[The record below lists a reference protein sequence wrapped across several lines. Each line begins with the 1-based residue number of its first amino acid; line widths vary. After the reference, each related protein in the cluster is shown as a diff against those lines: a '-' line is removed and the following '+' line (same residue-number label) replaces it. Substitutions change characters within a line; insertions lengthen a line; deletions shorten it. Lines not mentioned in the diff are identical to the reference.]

1 MQPAHETGT
10 QISTG
15 PSAPAAA
22 LEARTNTLFGKLV
35 FLIPLGIIGN
45 LIFSFAVTDRA
56 MVRSVVH
63 VAPGYFVLA
72 ALLSLVPWFTGSLR
86 LFIWSGF
93 LGGKIR
99 YWDMFRIAI
108 SAELGAAVSPPL
120 IAGSAV
126 KISMLMRRGFTG
138 GAALS
143 LSVLES
149 LEDSIFF
156 IIMVPIALT
165 LSSSWGLPAVQDGMK
180 GLGNPSLWV
189 LLAGIAAVLCIVTA
203 LVRRRSERWIRKA
216 PVLRTLAG
224 TIRSSYGNFIT
235 TFHIIVL
242 RGKSIFALTM
252 ALTSFQWLCRYSVIS
267 LLLAG
272 MGIPARPLLFMA
284 LQVIV
289 FALIT
294 FIPTPGGA
302 GGAEAVF
309 SLLYRAFLPAGAI
322 GVVTAAWRFLMFYFL
337 VLVAA
342 VLFLLFRRGPQ
353 ETPGAMEETV
363 AAPEQNG
370 AHRVMD
376 R

>member
-1 MQPAHETGT
+1 MQPAHETAALKG
-10 QISTG
+10 STG
-15 PSAPAAA
+15 SSAPAAA
-22 LEARTNTLFGKLV
+22 LLARTNTLFGRLL
-35 FLIPLGIIGN
+35 FLIPLGIICN
-45 LIFSFAVTDRA
+45 IIFSFVVTDRA

-72 ALLSLVPWFTGSLR
+72 AVLSLVPWFTGSLR
-86 LFIWSGF
+86 LFMWGRF
-93 LGGKIR
+93 LGGKIC
-99 YWDMFRIAI
+99 YWDVFRIVI
-108 SAELGAAVSPPL
+108 NAELGAAVSPPL

-138 GAALS
+138 GTALS

-165 LSSSWGLPAVQDGMK
+165 LSSSWRLPIVKDGME
-180 GLGNPSLWV
+180 GLGHPSLWV
-189 LLAGIAAVLCIVTA
+189 LLASIAAVLCIVTA
-203 LVRRRSERWIRKA
+203 LVRRRSGWIQKV
-216 PVLRTLAG
+216 PVLRTLVES
-224 TIRSSYGNFIT
+224 IRPSYGNFT
-235 TFHIIVL
+235 ATFHAIV
-242 RGKSIFALTM
+242 RDGKSIFALTM

-272 MGIPARPLLFMA
+272 MGIPVRPLLFMA

-294 FIPTPGGA
+294 FVPTPGGA
-302 GGAEAVF
+302 GGAEVMF

-322 GVVTAAWRFLMFYFL
+322 GVVTTAWRFLTFYFL

-342 VLFLLFRRGPQ
+342 VLALLLGMQHGEATR
-353 ETPGAMEETV
+353 PGEE
-363 AAPEQNG
+363 QG
-370 AHRVMD
+370 ALS
-376 R
+376 

>member
-1 MQPAHETGT
+1 MQPAHETATRG
-10 QISTG
+10 STG

-22 LEARTNTLFGKLV
+22 LVARTNTLFGKLL

-45 LIFSFAVTDRA
+45 IIFSFAVTDRA
-56 MVRSVVH
+56 MVHSVVH

-72 ALLSLVPWFTGSLR
+72 AVLSIVPWFTGSLR
-86 LFIWSGF
+86 LFIWGRF

-99 YWDMFRIAI
+99 YRDVFRIVI
-108 SAELGAAVSPPL
+108 GAELGAAVSPPL

-138 GAALS
+138 GTALS

-149 LEDSIFF
+149 LEDTIFF
-156 IIMVPIALT
+156 IVMAPIALT
-165 LSSSWGLPAVQDGMK
+165 LSSSWDLPIVKDGMK
-180 GLGNPSLWV
+180 GLGHPSLWV
-189 LLAGIAAVLCIVTA
+189 LLASIAAVLCIVAA
-203 LVRRRSERWIRKA
+203 LVWRRSGRWIQKV
-216 PVLRTLAG
+216 PVLRTLAE
-224 TIRSSYGNFIT
+224 TIKSSYGNFT
-235 TFHIIVL
+235 ATFHTIV
-242 RGKSIFALTM
+242 RGGKSIFALTM

-272 MGIPARPLLFMA
+272 MGIPVRPLLFMA

-302 GGAEAVF
+302 GGAEAMF
-309 SLLYRAFLPAGAI
+309 SLMYRAFLPAGAI
-322 GVVTAAWRFLMFYFL
+322 GVVTTAWRFLTFYFL

-342 VLFLLFRRGPQ
+342 VLALLLGMQHGEATMPRGEQ
-353 ETPGAMEETV
+353 GALS
-363 AAPEQNG
+363 
-370 AHRVMD
+370 
-376 R
+376 

>member
-1 MQPAHETGT
+1 MQPAHETATRGGA
-10 QISTG
+10 G
-15 PSAPAAA
+15 PSAPGAA
-22 LEARTNTLFGKLV
+22 LAARTNTLFGKLF

-45 LIFSFAVTDRA
+45 IVFSFVVTDRA
-56 MVRSVVH
+56 MVHSVVH

-72 ALLSLVPWFTGSLR
+72 AVLCLVPWFTGSLR
-86 LFIWSGF
+86 LFLWSRF

-99 YWDMFRIAI
+99 YWDVFRIVLG
-108 SAELGAAVSPPL
+108 AELGAAVSPPL

-138 GAALS
+138 GTALS

-149 LEDSIFF
+149 LEDSVFF
-156 IIMVPIALT
+156 IFMVPIALT
-165 LSSSWGLPAVQDGMK
+165 LSSSWGLPIVKDIMK
-180 GLGNPSLWV
+180 KIGHPSLWV
-189 LLAGIAAVLCIVTA
+189 LLAGIAAALCIVLA
-203 LVRRRSERWIRKA
+203 LARRSEWIQKI
-216 PVLRTLAG
+216 PVLRTLVE
-224 TIRSSYGNFIT
+224 TIRSSYRNFT
-235 TFHIIVL
+235 ATFHTITCG
-242 RGKSIFALTM
+242 GKSIFVLTM

-272 MGIPARPLLFMA
+272 MGLSVQPLLFMA

-294 FIPTPGGA
+294 FVPTPGGA
-302 GGAEAVF
+302 GGAEAMF

-322 GVVTAAWRFLMFYFL
+322 GVVTTAWRFLTFYFL

-342 VLFLLFRRGPQ
+342 VLFLLIREPGGTPIAGK
-353 ETPGAMEETV
+353 ETCASPGE
-363 AAPEQNG
+363 NG
-370 AHRVMD
+370 VPCATD

>member
-1 MQPAHETGT
+1 VHETALKG
-10 QISTG
+10 STG
-15 PSAPAAA
+15 PSAPSAGRAT
-22 LEARTNTLFGKLV
+22 RTETFFNKLL

-45 LIFSFAVTDRA
+45 IIFSFVVTDRA

-72 ALLSLVPWFTGSLR
+72 AILCIVPWFTGSLR
-86 LFIWSGF
+86 LFLWGRF
-93 LGGKIR
+93 LNGQMR
-99 YWDMFRIAI
+99 YQDAFRIVI

-149 LEDSIFF
+149 LEDSVFF
-156 IIMVPIALT
+156 IVMVPIALT
-165 LSSSWGLPAVQDGMK
+165 LSSSWGLLLVHDGMK
-180 GLGNPSLWV
+180 GLGHPWLRV
-189 LLAGIAAVLCIVTA
+189 LSAGIAAALCIIIA
-203 LVRRRSERWIRKA
+203 LVHLRSGRWIQKV
-216 PVLRTLAG
+216 PVLRTLVEKVG
-224 TIRSSYGNFIT
+224 SSYGNFT
-235 TFHIIVL
+235 ATFHTIV
-242 RGKSIFALTM
+242 RNGKSIFALTM

-272 MGIPARPLLFMA
+272 MGIPVQPLLFMA

-309 SLLYRAFLPAGAI
+309 SLLYRAFLPAGAL
-322 GVVTAAWRFLMFYFL
+322 GVVTTAWRFLTFYFL
-337 VLVAA
+337 VLLAA
-342 VLFLLFRRGPQ
+342 LLFLLIREPHGRPIAGK
-353 ETPGAMEETV
+353 ETC
-363 AAPEQNG
+363 AAPGQNG
-370 AHRVMD
+370 MPCALDH
-376 R
+376 